1 MKKRL
6 KELFK
11 YENGLLIRIVK
22 TSNNTKVG
30 DVVGTSTD
38 TAGYAIVTI
47 DGAIQKV
54 HRMIWIYHNGAI
66 EDKYIIDHKDRNK
79 SNNKIENLRKV
90 TKQENSF
97 NSNAKGYYYHKKLK
111 KWRAMIGIDGVRK
124 SLGCFE
130 TEAEAKVAY
139 QNAKKE
145 LHKIGER

>member
-38 TAGYAIVTI
+38 TAGYAIV
-47 DGAIQKV
+47 
-54 HRMIWIYHNGAI
+54 
-66 EDKYIIDHKDRNK
+66 
-79 SNNKIENLRKV
+79 
-90 TKQENSF
+90 
-97 NSNAKGYYYHKKLK
+97 
-111 KWRAMIGIDGVRK
+111 
-124 SLGCFE
+124 
-130 TEAEAKVAY
+130 AY